1 MALMTR
7 KEQWAAKDCNG
18 RSFGH
23 GTKQSARAG
32 PARYVRRPT
41 YVVSVRRPLQV
52 KILQA
57 AALPHF
63 HAPCSKDVSSARLLL
78 LALCT

>member
-7 KEQWAAKDCNG
+7 TLNNG
-18 RSFGH
+18 LQRTALGGVSATAPISESRPGSLYVSCPSVVRFKSKSF
-23 GTKQSARAG
+23 KQ
-32 PARYVRRPT
+32 
-41 YVVSVRRPLQV
+41 
-52 KILQA
+52 